1 MFAYISFH
9 RKFNMS
15 NSKEKQ
21 LKLKGIRL
29 RKDSEDIKNLASI
42 MPQTFE
48 NIEQSSLGKYSTGVP
63 VSFYDLDAMTQGLQR
78 GSLVVIAGR
87 PSMGKTSFAM
97 NLAQNVAKK
106 NKLPVCYF
114 SLEQSREQMSYRFLS
129 MELGI
134 ESGRLRTGRLH
145 QDEWGLLGREMKDL
159 DEMPIFICD
168 KGSIKVKEIFSK
180 SRKIKEKKGL
190 GKLGLII
197 VDYIQMMDSPNKKSR
212 DKELS
217 KIVLDLKEMAK
228 ALDVP
233 VVLMSQLSRD
243 IEKRENC
250 RPMLCD
256 LRETQGLEA
265 HADVVIMLYRDEY
278 YHPETEERGIAEL
291 IVTKHRHGPVGT
303 VKLLFEPQFTRY
315 RNLAA

>member
-1 MFAYISFH
+1 
-9 RKFNMS
+9 MS
-15 NSKEKQ
+15 SSKEKQ
-21 LKLKGIRL
+21 LKLKGIRI
-29 RKDSEDIKNLASI
+29 RKDSKDMKNLASI
-42 MPQTFE
+42 MPTTFE
-48 NIEQSSLGKYSTGVP
+48 NIEKSSHGKFSTGLP
-63 VSFYDLDAMTQGLQR
+63 VSFDDLDAMTQGFQR
-78 GSLVVIAGR
+78 GSLIVIGGR

-97 NLAQNVAKK
+97 NLATNVAKV

-129 MELGI
+129 MGLGI
-134 ESGRLRTGRLH
+134 ESGRLRTGRL
-145 QDEWGLLGREMKDL
+145 QQNEWGLLAKEKEDL
-159 DEMPIFICD
+159 AEIPIFICD
-168 KGSIKVKEIFSK
+168 KGSIKVKEILSK
-180 SRKIKEKKGL
+180 SKKIKEKVGL
-190 GKLGLII
+190 GELGLVI
-197 VDYIQMMDSPNKKSR
+197 VDYIQMMDGPNKESR

-228 ALDVP
+228 VLDVP

-303 VKLLFEPQFTRY
+303 VKLLFEPQYTRY

>member
-1 MFAYISFH
+1 
-9 RKFNMS
+9 MS
-15 NSKEKQ
+15 NSKVKQ

-29 RKDSEDIKNLASI
+29 RKDSEDMKNLASI
-42 MPQTFE
+42 MPQTFK
-48 NIEQSSLGKYSTGVP
+48 NIEQSSLGKYSTGVT

-78 GSLVVIAGR
+78 GSLIVIAGR

-97 NLAQNVAKK
+97 NIAKNVARM
-106 NKLPVCYF
+106 NNRPVCYF
-114 SLEQSREQMSYRFLS
+114 SLEQSREQMSYRLLS

-134 ESGRLRTGRLH
+134 ESGRLRTGRLQ
-145 QDEWGLLGREMKDL
+145 QDEWGLLGREIEDL
-159 DEMPIFICD
+159 GELPIFMCD
-168 KGSIKVKEIFSK
+168 KGSINVKEMLRK
-180 SRKIKEKKGL
+180 CRKIKKKQGL
-190 GKLGLII
+190 GELGLVV
-197 VDYIQMMDSPNKKSR
+197 VDYIQMMDGPNKESR

-243 IEKRENC
+243 VEKRKNH

-265 HADVVIMLYRDEY
+265 HADVVIMLYRDEFY
-278 YHPETEERGIAEL
+278 DPETEERGIAEL
-291 IVTKHRHGPVGT
+291 IVTKNRLGPIGT
-303 VKLLFEPQFTRY
+303 VKLHFEPQFIRY

>member
-1 MFAYISFH
+1 
-9 RKFNMS
+9 MS

-29 RKDSEDIKNLASI
+29 RKDSEDMKNLASI
-42 MPQTFE
+42 MPKTFE
-48 NIEQSSLGKYSTGVP
+48 NIEQSSLGKYSRGVP
-63 VSFYDLDAMTQGLQR
+63 LSFYDFDEMTQGLQR

-97 NLAQNVAKK
+97 NIAKNVAQCH
-106 NKLPVCYF
+106 KLPVCYF
-114 SLEQSREQMSYRFLS
+114 SLEQSKEQMSYRFLS

-134 ESGRLRTGRLH
+134 ESGRLRTGRLR
-145 QDEWGLLGREMKDL
+145 QDEWDLLGREMKDL
-159 DEMPIFICD
+159 DELPIFICD
-168 KGSIKVKEIFSK
+168 KGSIKVKQIFSK

-190 GKLGLII
+190 GELGLII
-197 VDYIQMMDSPNKKSR
+197 VDYIQMMDGPNKESR

-243 IEKRENC
+243 VEKRKHH

-256 LRETQGLEA
+256 LRETQGLES

-278 YHPETEERGIAEL
+278 YNPETTDRGIMEV
-291 IVTKHRHGPVGT
+291 IVTKHRNGPIGT
-303 VKLLFEPQFTRY
+303 VKLLFEPQFTRF

>member
-1 MFAYISFH
+1 
-9 RKFNMS
+9 MS
-15 NSKEKQ
+15 NSKVKQ

-29 RKDSEDIKNLASI
+29 RKDSEDMKNLASI
-42 MPQTFE
+42 MPKTFN
-48 NIEQSSLGKYSTGVP
+48 NIEQSSLGKYTTGVP
-63 VSFYDLDAMTQGLQR
+63 VLFYDFDAMTQGLQR
-78 GSLVVIAGR
+78 GSLIVIAGR

-97 NLAQNVAKK
+97 NLATNVAKA
-106 NKLPVCYF
+106 NNLPVCYF

-145 QDEWGLLGREMKDL
+145 QDEWDLLGREMEDIGEL
-159 DEMPIFICD
+159 PIFICD
-168 KGSIKVKEIFSK
+168 KGSIKVKEMLRK
-180 SRKIKEKKGL
+180 CRKIKEKKGL
-190 GKLGLII
+190 GELGLVI
-197 VDYIQMMDSPNKKSR
+197 VDYIQMMDGPNKKSR

-217 KIVLDLKEMAK
+217 KIILDLKTMAK

-243 IEKRENC
+243 VEKRKHH

-265 HADVVIMLYRDEY
+265 HADVVVMLYRDEF

-291 IVTKHRHGPVGT
+291 IVTKHRHGPIGT

>member
-1 MFAYISFH
+1 
-9 RKFNMS
+9 MS

-29 RKDSEDIKNLASI
+29 KRDSEDMKNLAST
-42 MPQTFE
+42 MPLTFE
-48 NIEQSSLGKYSTGVP
+48 NIEKSSLGKYSTGVP
-63 VSFYDLDAMTQGLQR
+63 VSFYDLDSMTQGFQR
-78 GSLVVIAGR
+78 GSLIVIGGR

-97 NLAQNVAKK
+97 NLATNVAKA

-129 MELGI
+129 MGLGI
-134 ESGRLRTGRLH
+134 ESGRLRTGRLQ
-145 QDEWGLLGREMKDL
+145 QDEWSLIGKEVEDL
-159 DEMPIFICD
+159 AGVPIFICD
-168 KGSIKVKEIFSK
+168 KGSIKVKEILAKSK
-180 SRKIKEKKGL
+180 KIKENEGL
-190 GKLGLII
+190 GELGLIV
-197 VDYIQMMDSPNKKSR
+197 VDYIQMMDGPNKESR

-228 ALDVP
+228 ILDVP

-243 IEKRENC
+243 IEKRENY
-250 RPMLCD
+250 RPMLSD

-265 HADVVIMLYRDEY
+265 HSDVVIMLYRDEY

-291 IVTKHRHGPVGT
+291 IVTKHRNGPVGT

-315 RNLAA
+315 RNLD

>member
-1 MFAYISFH
+1 
-9 RKFNMS
+9 MS

-21 LKLKGIRL
+21 LQLKGIRI
-29 RKDSEDIKNLASI
+29 RKDSDDMKNLANI
-42 MPQTFE
+42 MPTTYE
-48 NIEQSSLGKYSTGVP
+48 NIEKSSIGRYSTGVP

-78 GSLVVIAGR
+78 GSLVVFAGR

-97 NLAQNVAKK
+97 NLAQNVAKT

-129 MELGI
+129 MGLGI
-134 ESGRLRTGRLH
+134 ESGRLRTGRIQ
-145 QDEWGLLGREMKDL
+145 QDEWGLIGKEIEDMA
-159 DEMPIFICD
+159 EVPIFICD
-168 KGSIKVKEIFSK
+168 KGSIKVKEILSK
-180 SRKIKEKKGL
+180 SRKVKEKVGL
-190 GKLGLII
+190 GKLGLVII
-197 VDYIQMMDSPNKKSR
+197 DYIQMMDGPNKESR

-233 VVLMSQLSRD
+233 VVLMSQVSRD
-243 IEKRENC
+243 VESRDNK

-256 LRETQGLEA
+256 LRETESLES
-265 HADVVIMLYRDEY
+265 HADAVIMLYRDEY

-291 IVTKHRHGPVGT
+291 IVTKHRNGPVGT

>member
-1 MFAYISFH
+1 
-9 RKFNMS
+9 MS
-15 NSKEKQ
+15 NSKVKQ

-29 RKDSEDIKNLASI
+29 RKDSEDMKNLASI

-190 GKLGLII
+190 GELGLII

-243 IEKRENC
+243 VEKRKHH

-278 YHPETEERGIAEL
+278 YDPETEDRGIAEL

>member
-1 MFAYISFH
+1 
-9 RKFNMS
+9 MS

-21 LKLKGIRL
+21 LKLKGIRI
-29 RKDSEDIKNLASI
+29 RKDSDDMKNLASI
-42 MPQTFE
+42 MPTTYE
-48 NIEQSSLGKYSTGVP
+48 NIEKSSIGRYSTGVP

-78 GSLVVIAGR
+78 GSLVVFAGR

-97 NLAQNVAKK
+97 NLAQNVAKT

-129 MELGI
+129 MGLGI
-134 ESGRLRTGRLH
+134 ESGRLRTGRIEK
-145 QDEWGLLGREMKDL
+145 DEWGLISKEIEDIA
-159 DEMPIFICD
+159 EVPIFICD
-168 KGSIKVKEIFSK
+168 KGSIKVKEILSK
-180 SRKIKEKKGL
+180 SRKVKEKVGL
-190 GKLGLII
+190 GKLGLVII
-197 VDYIQMMDSPNKKSR
+197 DYIQMMDGPNKESR

-233 VVLMSQLSRD
+233 VVLMSQVSRD
-243 IEKRENC
+243 VESRENK

-256 LRETQGLEA
+256 LRETESLES
-265 HADVVIMLYRDEY
+265 HADAVIMLYRDEY

-291 IVTKHRHGPVGT
+291 IVTKHRNGPVGT

>member
-1 MFAYISFH
+1 M
-9 RKFNMS
+9 RDK
-15 NSKEKQ
+15 KVKQ

-29 RKDSEDIKNLASI
+29 RKDSEDMKNLASI

>member
-1 MFAYISFH
+1 
-9 RKFNMS
+9 MS

-21 LKLKGIRL
+21 LKLKGIRI
-29 RKDSEDIKNLASI
+29 RKDSDDMKNLASI
-42 MPQTFE
+42 MPTTYE
-48 NIEQSSLGKYSTGVP
+48 NIEKSSIGRYSTGVP

-78 GSLVVIAGR
+78 GSLVVFAGR

-97 NLAQNVAKK
+97 NLAQNVAKT

-129 MELGI
+129 MGLGI
-134 ESGRLRTGRLH
+134 ESGRLRTGRIQ
-145 QDEWGLLGREMKDL
+145 QDEWGLIGKEIEDIA
-159 DEMPIFICD
+159 EVPIFICD
-168 KGSIKVKEIFSK
+168 KGSIKVKEILSK
-180 SRKIKEKKGL
+180 SRKVKEKVGL
-190 GKLGLII
+190 GKLGLVI
-197 VDYIQMMDSPNKKSR
+197 VDYIQMMDGPNKESR

-233 VVLMSQLSRD
+233 VVLMSQVSRD
-243 IEKRENC
+243 VESRENK

-256 LRETQGLEA
+256 LRETESLES
-265 HADVVIMLYRDEY
+265 HADAVIMLYRDEY

-291 IVTKHRHGPVGT
+291 IVTKHRNGPVGT

>member
-1 MFAYISFH
+1 
-9 RKFNMS
+9 MS

-29 RKDSEDIKNLASI
+29 RKDSEDMKNLASI

-78 GSLVVIAGR
+78 GSLVVVAGR

>member
-1 MFAYISFH
+1 
-9 RKFNMS
+9 MS
-15 NSKEKQ
+15 NSKVKQ

-29 RKDSEDIKNLASI
+29 KKDSEDIKKLGSI
-42 MPQTFE
+42 MPKTFE

-78 GSLVVIAGR
+78 GSLVVVAGR

-97 NLAQNVAKK
+97 NLAQNVAKR

-145 QDEWGLLGREMKDL
+145 QDEWGLVGKEIEDL
-159 DEMPIFICD
+159 SEVPIYMCD

-180 SRKIKEKKGL
+180 SRKIKEKQGL
-190 GKLGLII
+190 GELGLII
-197 VDYIQMMDSPNKKSR
+197 VDYIQMMDGPNKKSR

-217 KIVLDLKEMAK
+217 KIILDLKEMAK

-243 IEKRENC
+243 VEKRKNH

-265 HADVVIMLYRDEY
+265 HADLVIMLYRDEF
-278 YHPETEERGIAEL
+278 YHLETEDRGIAEL
-291 IVTKHRHGPVGT
+291 IVTKHRNGPVGT

>member
-1 MFAYISFH
+1 
-9 RKFNMS
+9 MS

-21 LKLKGIRL
+21 LKLKGIRI
-29 RKDSEDIKNLASI
+29 RKDSDDMKNLASI
-42 MPQTFE
+42 MPTTYE
-48 NIEQSSLGKYSTGVP
+48 NIEKSTIGRYSTGVP

-78 GSLVVIAGR
+78 GSLVVFAGR

-97 NLAQNVAKK
+97 NLAQNVAKT

-129 MELGI
+129 MGLGI
-134 ESGRLRTGRLH
+134 ESGRLRTGRIE
-145 QDEWGLLGREMKDL
+145 QDEWGLIGKEIEDIA
-159 DEMPIFICD
+159 EVPIFICD
-168 KGSIKVKEIFSK
+168 KGSIKVKEILSK
-180 SRKIKEKKGL
+180 SRKVKEKVGL
-190 GKLGLII
+190 GKLGLVI
-197 VDYIQMMDSPNKKSR
+197 VDYIQMMDGPNKESR

-233 VVLMSQLSRD
+233 VVLMSQVSKDVESRVN
-243 IEKRENC
+243 K

-256 LRETQGLEA
+256 LRETESLES
-265 HADVVIMLYRDEY
+265 HADAVIMLYRDEY

-291 IVTKHRHGPVGT
+291 IVTKHRNGPVGT

>member
-1 MFAYISFH
+1 
-9 RKFNMS
+9 MS
-15 NSKEKQ
+15 NSKVKQ

-29 RKDSEDIKNLASI
+29 RKDSEDMKNLASI

-190 GKLGLII
+190 GELGLII

-243 IEKRENC
+243 VEKRKHH

-303 VKLLFEPQFTRY
+303 VKLLFETQFTRY

>member
-1 MFAYISFH
+1 MG
-9 RKFNMS
+9 
-15 NSKEKQ
+15 NSKVKQ

-29 RKDSEDIKNLASI
+29 RKDSEDMKNLASI

-197 VDYIQMMDSPNKKSR
+197 IDYIQMMDSPNKKSR

-265 HADVVIMLYRDEY
+265 HADVIIMLYRDEFY
-278 YHPETEERGIAEL
+278 DPETEERGIAEL
-291 IVTKHRHGPVGT
+291 IVTKHRNGPIGT
-303 VKLLFEPQFTRY
+303 VKLLFEPQFIRY

>member
-1 MFAYISFH
+1 
-9 RKFNMS
+9 MS

-21 LKLKGIRL
+21 LKLKGIRI
-29 RKDSEDIKNLASI
+29 RKDSDDIKNLASI
-42 MPQTFE
+42 MPTTYE
-48 NIEQSSLGKYSTGVP
+48 NIEKSSIGRYSTGVP

-78 GSLVVIAGR
+78 GSLVVFAGR

-243 IEKRENC
+243 IEKRENY

-265 HADVVIMLYRDEY
+265 HADVVIMLYRDEF

-291 IVTKHRHGPVGT
+291 IVTKHRNGPVGT

>member
-1 MFAYISFH
+1 
-9 RKFNMS
+9 MS

-29 RKDSEDIKNLASI
+29 KKDSEDMTNLGSI
-42 MPQTFE
+42 MPKTYE
-48 NIEQSSLGKYSTGVP
+48 NIEKSSYGKYSTGVS
-63 VSFYDLDAMTQGLQR
+63 VHFYDLDAITQGFQR
-78 GSLVVIAGR
+78 GHVIVIAGR
-87 PSMGKTSFAM
+87 PSMGKTSFATH
-97 NLAQNVAKK
+97 LAKNVAQT

-114 SLEQSREQMSYRFLS
+114 SLEQSREQISYRFLS

-134 ESGRLRTGRLH
+134 ESSRLRTGRL
-145 QDEWGLLGREMKDL
+145 QEEEWPLLGKEIDYL
-159 DEMPIFICD
+159 GELPLFICD
-168 KGSIKVKEIFSK
+168 KGSIKVKEMHSK
-180 SRKIKEKKGL
+180 CKKIKEKVGVEE
-190 GKLGLII
+190 LGLVI
-197 VDYIQMMDSPNKKSR
+197 VDYIQMMDGPNQDSR

-228 ALDVP
+228 ELDVP

-243 IEKRENC
+243 IEKRENR

-265 HADVVIMLYRDEY
+265 HADIVIMLYRDEY
-278 YHPETEERGIAEL
+278 YIPETEDRGIAEL
-291 IVTKHRHGPVGT
+291 IVTKHRNGPLGT

>member
-1 MFAYISFH
+1 
-9 RKFNMS
+9 MS

-29 RKDSEDIKNLASI
+29 KRDSEDMKNLAST
-42 MPQTFE
+42 MTLTFE
-48 NIEQSSLGKYSTGVP
+48 NIEKSSLGKYSTGVP
-63 VSFYDLDAMTQGLQR
+63 VSFYDLDSMTQGFQR
-78 GSLVVIAGR
+78 GSLIVIGGR

-97 NLAQNVAKK
+97 NLATNVAKA

-129 MELGI
+129 MGLGI
-134 ESGRLRTGRLH
+134 ESGRLRTGRLQ
-145 QDEWGLLGREMKDL
+145 QDEWSLIGKEVEDL
-159 DEMPIFICD
+159 AEVPIYICD
-168 KGSIKVKEIFSK
+168 KGSIKVKEILAKSK
-180 SRKIKEKKGL
+180 RIKENEGL
-190 GKLGLII
+190 GELGLIV
-197 VDYIQMMDSPNKKSR
+197 VDYIQMMDGPNKESR

-228 ALDVP
+228 ILDVP

-243 IEKRENC
+243 IEKRENY
-250 RPMLCD
+250 RPMLSD

-265 HADVVIMLYRDEY
+265 HSDVVIMLYRDEY

-291 IVTKHRHGPVGT
+291 IVTKHRNGPVGT

-315 RNLAA
+315 RNLD

>member
-1 MFAYISFH
+1 
-9 RKFNMS
+9 MS

-29 RKDSEDIKNLASI
+29 KRDSEDMKNLAST
-42 MPQTFE
+42 MPLTFE
-48 NIEQSSLGKYSTGVP
+48 NIEKSSLGKYSTGVP
-63 VSFYDLDAMTQGLQR
+63 VSFYDLDSMTQGFQR
-78 GSLVVIAGR
+78 GSLIVIGGR

-97 NLAQNVAKK
+97 NLATNVAKA

-129 MELGI
+129 MGLGI
-134 ESGRLRTGRLH
+134 ESGRLRTGRLQ
-145 QDEWGLLGREMKDL
+145 QDEWSLIGKEVEDL
-159 DEMPIFICD
+159 AGVPIFICA
-168 KGSIKVKEIFSK
+168 KGSIKVKEILAKSK
-180 SRKIKEKKGL
+180 KIKENEGL
-190 GKLGLII
+190 GELGLIV
-197 VDYIQMMDSPNKKSR
+197 VDYIQMMDGPNKDSR

-228 ALDVP
+228 LLDVP

-243 IEKRENC
+243 IEKRENY
-250 RPMLCD
+250 RPMLSD

-265 HADVVIMLYRDEY
+265 HSDVVIMLYRDEY

-291 IVTKHRHGPVGT
+291 IVTKHRNGPVGT

>member
-1 MFAYISFH
+1 
-9 RKFNMS
+9 MS
-15 NSKEKQ
+15 NSKVKQ

-29 RKDSEDIKNLASI
+29 RKDSEDMKNLASI
-42 MPQTFE
+42 MSQTFK
-48 NIEQSSLGKYSTGVP
+48 NIEQSSLGKYTTGVP

-78 GSLVVIAGR
+78 GSLIVIAGR

-97 NLAQNVAKK
+97 NIAKNVAQRH
-106 NKLPVCYF
+106 NLPVCYF
-114 SLEQSREQMSYRFLS
+114 SLEQSREQMSYRLLS

-134 ESGRLRTGRLH
+134 ESGRLRTGRLK
-145 QDEWGLLGREMKDL
+145 QDEWDLLGREMEDL
-159 DEMPIFICD
+159 GELPIFMCD
-168 KGSIKVKEIFSK
+168 KGSINVKEMLRK
-180 SRKIKEKKGL
+180 CRKIKKKQGL
-190 GKLGLII
+190 GELGLVV
-197 VDYIQMMDSPNKKSR
+197 VDYIQMMDGPNKESR

-265 HADVVIMLYRDEY
+265 HADVVIMLYRDEF
-278 YHPETEERGIAEL
+278 YHPETEDRGIAEL
-291 IVTKHRHGPVGT
+291 IVTKHRNGPVGT

>member
-1 MFAYISFH
+1 MI
-9 RKFNMS
+9 
-15 NSKEKQ
+15 NSKEEQ

-29 RKDSEDIKNLASI
+29 KKDSDDMKNLRSI
-42 MPQTFE
+42 MPKTFK
-48 NIEQSSLGKYSTGVP
+48 NIERSSVGKYSTGVP
-63 VSFYDLDAMTQGLQR
+63 VSFYDLDEMTQGLQR

-97 NLAQNVAKK
+97 NLATNVAKT

-129 MELGI
+129 MGLGI
-134 ESGRLRTGRLH
+134 ESGRLRTGRLQ
-145 QDEWGLLGREMKDL
+145 QDEWGLIGREIEDL
-159 DEMPIFICD
+159 SEVPIFICD
-168 KGSIKVKEIFSK
+168 KGSIKVKEMLSK
-180 SRKIKEKKGL
+180 SKKIKDEVGL
-190 GKLGLII
+190 GELGLVV
-197 VDYIQMMDSPNKKSR
+197 VDYIQMMDGPNKESR

-228 ALDVP
+228 ALNVP

-243 IEKRENC
+243 IEKRANC

-265 HADVVIMLYRDEY
+265 HADVIIMLYRDEY
-278 YHPETEERGIAEL
+278 YYPETEDRGIAEL
-291 IVTKHRHGPVGT
+291 IVTKHRNGPVGT
-303 VKLLFEPQFTRY
+303 VKLLFEPQYTRY

>member
-1 MFAYISFH
+1 
-9 RKFNMS
+9 MS

-21 LKLKGIRL
+21 LKLKGNRI
-29 RKDSEDIKNLASI
+29 RKDSEDMKNLASI
-42 MPQTFE
+42 MPTTYE
-48 NIEQSSLGKYSTGVP
+48 NIEKSSYGKFSTGLP
-63 VSFYDLDAMTQGLQR
+63 VSFDDLDAMTQGFQR
-78 GSLVVIAGR
+78 GSLIVIGGR

-97 NLAQNVAKK
+97 NLATNVAKV

-129 MELGI
+129 MGLGI
-134 ESGRLRTGRLH
+134 ESGRLRTGRL
-145 QDEWGLLGREMKDL
+145 QQNEWGLLAKEKEDL
-159 DEMPIFICD
+159 AEVPIFICD
-168 KGSIKVKEIFSK
+168 KGSIKVKEILSK
-180 SRKIKEKKGL
+180 SKKIKEKEGL
-190 GKLGLII
+190 GELGLIV
-197 VDYIQMMDSPNKKSR
+197 VDYIQMMDGPNKDSR

-217 KIVLDLKEMAK
+217 KIVLHLKKIAK
-228 ALDVP
+228 ELDVP

-265 HADVVIMLYRDEY
+265 HADVVIMLYRDEF

-315 RNLAA
+315 RNLVA

>member
-1 MFAYISFH
+1 
-9 RKFNMS
+9 MS

-21 LKLKGIRL
+21 LKLKGIRI
-29 RKDSEDIKNLASI
+29 RKDSDDMKNLASI
-42 MPQTFE
+42 MPTTYE
-48 NIEQSSLGKYSTGVP
+48 NIEKSSIGRYSTGVP

-78 GSLVVIAGR
+78 GSLVVFAGR

-97 NLAQNVAKK
+97 NLAQNVAKT

-129 MELGI
+129 MGLGI
-134 ESGRLRTGRLH
+134 ESGRLRTGRIQ
-145 QDEWGLLGREMKDL
+145 QDEWGLIGQEIEDIA
-159 DEMPIFICD
+159 EVPIFICD
-168 KGSIKVKEIFSK
+168 KGSIKVKEMLSK
-180 SRKIKEKKGL
+180 TRKVKEKVGL
-190 GKLGLII
+190 GKLGLVI
-197 VDYIQMMDSPNKKSR
+197 VDYIQMMDGPNKESR

-217 KIVLDLKEMAK
+217 KIVLDLKAMAK

-233 VVLMSQLSRD
+233 VVLMSQVSRD
-243 IEKRENC
+243 VESRENK

-256 LRETQGLEA
+256 LRETESLES
-265 HADVVIMLYRDEY
+265 HADAVIMLYRDEY

-291 IVTKHRHGPVGT
+291 IVTKHRNGPVGT

>member
-1 MFAYISFH
+1 
-9 RKFNMS
+9 MS

-29 RKDSEDIKNLASI
+29 KRDSEDMKNLAST
-42 MPQTFE
+42 MPLTFE
-48 NIEQSSLGKYSTGVP
+48 NIEKSSLGKYSTGVP
-63 VSFYDLDAMTQGLQR
+63 VSFYDLDSMTQGFQR
-78 GSLVVIAGR
+78 GSLIVIGGR

-97 NLAQNVAKK
+97 NLATNVAKA

-129 MELGI
+129 MGLGI
-134 ESGRLRTGRLH
+134 ESGRLRTGRLQ
-145 QDEWGLLGREMKDL
+145 QDEWSLIGKEVEDL
-159 DEMPIFICD
+159 AGVPIFICD
-168 KGSIKVKEIFSK
+168 KGSIKVKEILAKSK
-180 SRKIKEKKGL
+180 KIKENEGL
-190 GKLGLII
+190 GELGLIV
-197 VDYIQMMDSPNKKSR
+197 VDYIQMMDGPNKESR

-228 ALDVP
+228 VLDVP

-243 IEKRENC
+243 IEKRENY

-256 LRETQGLEA
+256 LRESQGLEA